1 MRPALLDILACPVC
15 DPDQEL
21 TLQDGATARG
31 DEVIEGTLACAKC
44 DRAWPVRD
52 GIPRFVAATDDY
64 AGGFAFQWRIW
75 RTVQIDRL
83 NGHTLS
89 EDRLLHDSDW
99 SPDWIRGKL
108 ILDAGC
114 GAGRFSDV
122 LGKFG
127 ARVVAVDLSEAIDS
141 CRETCGHHGAAVE
154 CVQASIYALPFRR
167 HIFDGVHCAGV
178 IQHTPDPRRTIESL
192 PSFLRSGGRLAFNFY
207 EKSLSR
213 RLQFI
218 KYGLRLFTP
227 HLKPATLLRLTRILV
242 AVNFPLTL
250 ALSRIRYVRYFIRFF
265 PISATHL
272 PQLTRDQQYR
282 WTLLDTFDWYG
293 PDFELCQD
301 HREVAE
307 WLKSAGLVELEA
319 APGIARVRAP

>member
-1 MRPALLDILACPVC
+1 MRRDLLDILACPVC
-15 DPDQEL
+15 DPQRPL
-21 TLQDGATARG
+21 SLHGATESG
-31 DEVIEGTLACAKC
+31 GEVIEGTLACAKC
-44 DRAWPVRD
+44 DRQWPVRG
-52 GIPRFVAATDDY
+52 GIPRFVATTDDY
-64 AGGFAFQWRIW
+64 AQGFAFQWRLW

-89 EDRLLHDSDW
+89 EDRLLHDSGW
-99 SPDWIRGKL
+99 TADWIEGKL

-122 LGKFG
+122 LAKLG
-127 ARVVAVDLSEAIDS
+127 ARVVAVDLSEAVDS
-141 CRETCGHHGAAVE
+141 CRETCFHHGGAVE
-154 CVQASIYALPFRR
+154 CVQASIYALPFRKR
-167 HIFDGVHCAGV
+167 VFDGIHCAGV
-178 IQHTPDPRRTIESL
+178 IQHTPDPRRAIETL
-192 PSFLRSGGRLAFNFY
+192 PLFLRSGGRLAYNFY
-207 EKSLSR
+207 EKSLGR

-227 HLKPATLLRLTRILV
+227 RLKPATLLRLTRILV

-250 ALSRIRYVRYFIRFF
+250 ALSRIRYVRYVIRFF

-272 PQLTRDQQYR
+272 PQLTLDQQYR

-293 PDFELCQD
+293 PSFEISQD

-307 WLKSAGLVELEA
+307 WLHGAGLVDLDS
-319 APGIARVRAP
+319 APGIARARAP